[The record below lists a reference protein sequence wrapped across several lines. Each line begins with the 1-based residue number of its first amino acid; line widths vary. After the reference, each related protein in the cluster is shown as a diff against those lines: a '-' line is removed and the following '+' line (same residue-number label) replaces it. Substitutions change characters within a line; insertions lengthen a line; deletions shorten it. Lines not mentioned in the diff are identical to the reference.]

1 MNKSVSQF
9 PMSGGLP
16 CSVSQGSPEINSA
29 LFTFIMSD
37 DVIQMRQCAVAK
49 LGLLKQ

>member
-1 MNKSVSQF
+1 MNKSVNF
-9 PMSGGLP
+9 PCLGYFP
-16 CSVSQGSPEINSA
+16 DCSVSQGSPEINSA